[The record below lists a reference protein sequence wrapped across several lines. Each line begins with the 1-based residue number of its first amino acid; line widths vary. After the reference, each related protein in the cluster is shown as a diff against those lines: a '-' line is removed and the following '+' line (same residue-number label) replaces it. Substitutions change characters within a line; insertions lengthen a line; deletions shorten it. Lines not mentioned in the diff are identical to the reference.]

1 MTLKK
6 NYNLLTYNKLYILYC
21 LRHEAVPT
29 DAQGCRHHGRRLFL
43 YPNSRQMRWLLCR
56 VYSPIS
62 GFLHQKLPG
71 ACALHSGRSLHR
83 LGCPRAALLTTIIL
97 SSAVLY
103 EIAGPASAKA
113 SLILSG
119 SITKGK
125 PQEEW
130 KHKEASNA

>member
-1 MTLKK
+1 MKLDLQMLKVAGIMGVAYFFIRILGK
-6 NYNLLTYNKLYILYC
+6 YVGSYVGSTVLSLDSSIRNYLGLALCPQAGVSIGLAALGQRLL
-21 LRHEAVPT
+21 PP
-29 DAQGCRHHGRRLFL
+29 D
-43 YPNSRQMRWLLCR
+43 M
-56 VYSPIS
+56 
-62 GFLHQKLPG
+62 
-71 ACALHSGRSLHR
+71 
-83 LGCPRAALLTTIIL
+83 AALLTTIIL

-125 PQEEW
+125 PQEDW